1 MMKLSTELKVNV
13 DSKIPN
19 TKYEKVANRISS
31 NIKEY
36 HKLADEI
43 VQDTMR
49 LKELGYVWYLSDD
62 VAKTIEIKKI

>member
-13 DSKIPN
+13 DSEIPN
-19 TKYEKVANRISS
+19 TKYEKVANRISN

>member
-1 MMKLSTELKVNV
+1 MLFRS
-13 DSKIPN
+13 
-19 TKYEKVANRISS
+19 
-31 NIKEY
+31 KEY
-36 HKLADEI
+36 NKLADEI

>member
-13 DSKIPN
+13 DSEIPN

>member
-1 MMKLSTELKVNV
+1 MKLKVNV
-13 DSKIPN
+13 DSEIPN
-19 TKYEKVANRISS
+19 TKYEKVANRISH

-36 HKLADEI
+36 HRLVNEI

>member
-1 MMKLSTELKVNV
+1 MMKLSTELKVNA
-13 DSKIPN
+13 DSEIPN
-19 TKYEKVANRISS
+19 TKYEKVANRISR

-49 LKELGYVWYLSDD
+49 LKELGYVWCLSDD